1 MQEQLREAEQAA
13 GKAQAAGTRQGQQ
26 LEEAQQDRDKAR
38 KSIGLRDTAL
48 KALRQEVD
56 DVLREDAEKAAS
68 LEEVI
73 EELERLQQSEAD
85 KTQQLKSSQLD
96 LQVNCPCYA
105 QLQYQATTVSMSLA
119 VRFMQTIQKLLSQPY
134 VHAHAFHNL
143 LIAPDGA

>member
-13 GKAQAAGTRQGQQ
+13 DKAQASCISQSQ

-38 KSIGLRDTAL
+38 KSMGLRDTAL

-105 QLQYQATTVSMSLA
+105 ETQYQAMTVSMQLT
-119 VRFMQTIQKLLSQPY
+119 VRFLQTTHTGSRQ
-134 VHAHAFHNL
+134 AHTMHCSL
-143 LIAPDGA
+143 VCMHMHLIIC